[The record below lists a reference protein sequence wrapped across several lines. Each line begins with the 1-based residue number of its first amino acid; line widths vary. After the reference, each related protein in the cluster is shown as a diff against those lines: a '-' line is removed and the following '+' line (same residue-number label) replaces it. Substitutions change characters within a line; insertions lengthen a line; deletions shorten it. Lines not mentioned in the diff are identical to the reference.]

1 MTWKPSVS
9 RTSRPMLIDSTFYID
24 ALRRRQ
30 DVRFL
35 LRAWLIAG
43 QLWTCGV
50 IRAEVV
56 RGVRSPQIKADL
68 GDLFDLMAEVPTDAG
83 LWRATAELAWKLDRR
98 GSVLPLT
105 DLIIAAC
112 ALQAQKVS
120 AKQTVQ
126 GQLESRQ
133 QLGAKY
139 PVTFEHLRRPIGVL
153 LQEVDEDLSA
163 RGVYDPKFHGTVSGI
178 TEALFVEVIASGR
191 R

>member
-1 MTWKPSVS
+1 MDPSLCGLPQVLVS
-9 RTSRPMLIDSTFYID
+9 WHKWRNRRSRG
-24 ALRRRQ
+24 LRLAIYSSAPLASCSRSSAGVVSFC
-30 DVRFL
+30 VR
-35 LRAWLIAG
+35 
-43 QLWTCGV
+43 
-50 IRAEVV
+50 
-56 RGVRSPQIKADL
+56 K
-68 GDLFDLMAEVPTDAG
+68 G
-83 LWRATAELAWKLDRR
+83 LAF
-98 GSVLPLT
+98 
-105 DLIIAAC
+105 
-112 ALQAQKVS
+112 QAQKVS
-120 AKQTVQ
+120 AKQTIQ